1 MSHGAANMGAV
12 AAAAAFVFAAA
23 ISVAIIVAI
32 RPWLQRIA
40 LAKPNARSSHTVP
53 TPQGGGIAVVAATMV
68 AACGALYLSASAASA
83 AAPLLPVFAAVI
95 VIAAL
100 GAADDVRPIGVAP
113 RLLLQAFSVALVIFT
128 LPEELRVA
136 PFVPWWIER
145 VLLVVGGL
153 WFVNLVNFMDGLD
166 WMTVAEVVPV
176 TAALAMIGAFGW
188 LPPAEMTVSLALCGA
203 MLGFAYFNRPI
214 ARLFLG
220 DVGSLPVGLLLGWLL
235 VQLAGHGGLAAAI
248 LLPLYYLADST
259 ITLIRRADQRREGLA
274 GAPLAFLSA
283 CDRPRLYRQPSGGA
297 RLCGQCRARR
307 ARLRYARRARP
318 PQRGGCAPLRRG
330 FGRLAVVG
338 VCARARRRASL
349 ASSFRGRARRGA
361 RNP

>member
-68 AACGALYLSASAASA
+68 AACGALCLSASAASA
-83 AAPLLPVFAAVI
+83 AASLLPVFAAVI

-153 WFVNLVNFMDGLD
+153 
-166 WMTVAEVVPV
+166 
-176 TAALAMIGAFGW
+176 
-188 LPPAEMTVSLALCGA
+188 
-203 MLGFAYFNRPI
+203 
-214 ARLFLG
+214 
-220 DVGSLPVGLLLGWLL
+220 
-235 VQLAGHGGLAAAI
+235 
-248 LLPLYYLADST
+248 
-259 ITLIRRADQRREGLA
+259 
-274 GAPLAFLSA
+274 
-283 CDRPRLYRQPSGGA
+283 
-297 RLCGQCRARR
+297 
-307 ARLRYARRARP
+307 
-318 PQRGGCAPLRRG
+318 
-330 FGRLAVVG
+330 
-338 VCARARRRASL
+338 
-349 ASSFRGRARRGA
+349 
-361 RNP
+361 